1 MRFMMTIL
9 MFFLFLIFLAIKM
22 PMSISMGLSAL
33 IAFLLSGEDL
43 LSLPQMLAMGVNSYP
58 LMAVPFFILAGNIM
72 DGTGLTTRIFNF
84 CRALVGHLPGG
95 LAQVIVVAECILSGI
110 TGTAVGDCAGL
121 GTIAVPMMTKAGYK
135 KPFSSAV
142 CISAATLGPIIPPS
156 LMMVIYAVEANTSV
170 AKLFIGGIIP
180 GGLMALCLM
189 LYISYV
195 VKTGRQD
202 CPPLKRATVIEVL
215 RAFKGG
221 FFGVVAPGVIIVAFM
236 TGTVTP
242 TEAGVI
248 ATLYSVVVGFLY
260 GDFKLKTLPKMLE
273 DSFVVTALIMFIIAT
288 ATAMG
293 DIMTLEQIPQ
303 KLSTSL
309 LGLTTN
315 KYILL
320 FLINL
325 FLLFLGSILEGMPI
339 LIIMTPILVPLMQSL
354 GVDLVHFGVVFCLA
368 ITIGIMTPPMAIGI
382 FILVGITGCSFEE
395 ISRET
400 VKFLIP
406 LIIALFIIT
415 FIPAITLFLPNLLI
429 K

>member
-1 MRFMMTIL
+1 
-9 MFFLFLIFLAIKM
+9 
-22 PMSISMGLSAL
+22 
-33 IAFLLSGEDL
+33 
-43 LSLPQMLAMGVNSYP
+43 
-58 LMAVPFFILAGNIM
+58 
-72 DGTGLTTRIFNF
+72 
-84 CRALVGHLPGG
+84 
-95 LAQVIVVAECILSGI
+95 
-110 TGTAVGDCAGL
+110 
-121 GTIAVPMMTKAGYK
+121 
-135 KPFSSAV
+135 
-142 CISAATLGPIIPPS
+142 
-156 LMMVIYAVEANTSV
+156 
-170 AKLFIGGIIP
+170 
-180 GGLMALCLM
+180 
-189 LYISYV
+189 
-195 VKTGRQD
+195 
-202 CPPLKRATVIEVL
+202 
-215 RAFKGG
+215 
-221 FFGVVAPGVIIVAFM
+221 VAPGVIIVAFM

>member
-1 MRFMMTIL
+1 
-9 MFFLFLIFLAIKM
+9 MFVLFLIFLAIKM

-33 IAFLLSGEDL
+33 IIFLVEGENL
-43 LSLPQMLAMGVNSYP
+43 LTLPQSLALGVSSYP
-58 LMAVPFFILAGNIM
+58 LMAVPFFVLAGNIM
-72 DGTGLTTRIFNF
+72 NGAGLTARIFIF

-95 LAQVIVVAECILSGI
+95 LAQVIVVAEMILSGI

-121 GTIAVPMMTKAGYK
+121 GTVAVPMMSKAGYR

-170 AKLFIGGIIP
+170 AKLFIGGIVP
-180 GGLMALCLM
+180 GGLMGICLM
-189 LYISYV
+189 LYIYYV
-195 VKTGRQD
+195 VKTGREN
-202 CPPLKRATVIEVL
+202 CPPLKRATFMEVL
-215 RAFKGG
+215 KALKGG
-221 FFGVVAPGVIIVAFM
+221 FFGVVAPGVIIIAFI

-242 TEAGVI
+242 TEAGII
-248 ATLYSVVVGFLY
+248 ATFYSVVVGILY
-260 GDFKLKTLPKMLE
+260 GDFKLKQVPKILE
-273 DSFVVTALIMFIIAT
+273 ESFILTALIMFIIAT

-293 DIMTLEQIPQ
+293 HIMTMEQIPL
-303 KLSTSL
+303 KLSKYILS
-309 LGLTTN
+309 LTTN

-320 FLINL
+320 FFINVFLI
-325 FLLFLGSILEGMPI
+325 FLGSILEGMPI
-339 LIIMTPILVPLMQSL
+339 LIIMTPILVPLIQSV
-354 GVDLVHFGVVFCLA
+354 GMDLIHFGVVLCLA

-395 ISRET
+395 ISRNT

-406 LIIALFIIT
+406 LILALFIVT
-415 FIPAITLFLPNLLI
+415 YVPAITLFLPNLLI

>member
-1 MRFMMTIL
+1 
-9 MFFLFLIFLAIKM
+9 MFVLFLIFLAIKM

-33 IAFLLSGEDL
+33 IIFLVEGENL
-43 LSLPQMLAMGVNSYP
+43 LTLPQSLALGVSSYP
-58 LMAVPFFILAGNIM
+58 LMAVPFFVLAGNIM
-72 DGTGLTTRIFNF
+72 NGAGLTARIFIF

-95 LAQVIVVAECILSGI
+95 LAQVIVVAEMILSGI

-121 GTIAVPMMTKAGYK
+121 GTVAVPMMSKAGYR

-170 AKLFIGGIIP
+170 AKLFIGGIVP
-180 GGLMALCLM
+180 GGLMGICLM
-189 LYISYV
+189 LYIYYV
-195 VKTGRQD
+195 VKTGREN
-202 CPPLKRATVIEVL
+202 CPPLKRATFMEVL
-215 RAFKGG
+215 KALKGG
-221 FFGVVAPGVIIVAFM
+221 FFGVVAPGVIIIAFI

-242 TEAGVI
+242 TEAGII
-248 ATLYSVVVGFLY
+248 ATFYSVVVGILY
-260 GDFKLKTLPKMLE
+260 GDFKLKQVPKILE
-273 DSFVVTALIMFIIAT
+273 ESFILTALIMFIIAT

-293 DIMTLEQIPQ
+293 HIMTMEQIPL
-303 KLSTSL
+303 KLSKYILS
-309 LGLTTN
+309 LTTN

-320 FLINL
+320 FFINVFLI
-325 FLLFLGSILEGMPI
+325 FLGSILEGMPI
-339 LIIMTPILVPLMQSL
+339 LIIMTPILVPLIQSV
-354 GVDLVHFGVVFCLA
+354 GMDLIHFGVVFCLA

-395 ISRET
+395 ISRNT

-406 LIIALFIIT
+406 LILALFIVT
-415 FIPAITLFLPNLLI
+415 YVPAITLFLPNLLI